1 MSAISFDGALS
12 DAQLQVARAGFTTE
26 LWEPEFGWRHDEEEA
41 SEASHPPQMLAAFTV
56 FLQFFVATTHRV
68 WVHLAAEMQA
78 GKTGVVNALVR
89 LIFANASKLRI
100 RPERV
105 FVITGMN
112 DTAWV
117 KQTQERLP
125 ANTRDG
131 VAHNGGLSKIHSA
144 LRKLAAGDFLSNV
157 LLVVDESHIASA
169 TGNRPHA
176 IYQLVAELC
185 PRDKWDERGIRFLT
199 ISATDP
205 AKAVSMDAR
214 MPFSARVVV
223 LHTTPAYQSV
233 RSLSEAGRLRK
244 VEDYGELHVDAR
256 SLIEL
261 KKEIGK
267 CDGPKYHIIRCRQ
280 GKTDLVASNLA
291 TVFPACTVIPWDSA
305 SKSGGEGSSS
315 SQQDINDL
323 LMTPPTGHTFILL
336 KNMFYASKTMDDT
349 HVGVLW
355 DRAGGKDDT
364 NLQSL
369 LGRGC
374 GYGKSQSTVIY
385 TSGQTVQNYLT
396 FWQEVIAGAPP
407 PPTKIPISKLD
418 KKMAGTR
425 VERGGAG
432 VSLFTGRGLSTPAG
446 GVSGSSGGSGGSSS
460 SREVANE
467 DNFTSEWREFPTFEA
482 AKTWG
487 KSFHRPTLENGYY
500 HSSTTGKK
508 GVIPYAAV
516 IALKGGKK
524 TANMPSEKMEVGDV
538 RYRLYTCYRD
548 VADPA
553 SVVFVVRCLT
563 KIN

>member
-1 MSAISFDGALS
+1 
-12 DAQLQVARAGFTTE
+12 
-26 LWEPEFGWRHDEEEA
+26 
-41 SEASHPPQMLAAFTV
+41 
-56 FLQFFVATTHRV
+56 
-68 WVHLAAEMQA
+68 
-78 GKTGVVNALVR
+78 
-89 LIFANASKLRI
+89 
-100 RPERV
+100 
-105 FVITGMN
+105 
-112 DTAWV
+112 
-117 KQTQERLP
+117 
-125 ANTRDG
+125 
-131 VAHNGGLSKIHSA
+131 
-144 LRKLAAGDFLSNV
+144 
-157 LLVVDESHIASA
+157 
-169 TGNRPHA
+169 
-176 IYQLVAELC
+176 
-185 PRDKWDERGIRFLT
+185 
-199 ISATDP
+199 
-205 AKAVSMDAR
+205 

-233 RSLSEAGRLRK
+233 RSLSAAGRLRK
-244 VEDYGELHVDAR
+244 VEDYGELHVDSR

-267 CDGPKYHIIRCRQ
+267 CDSPKYHIIRCRQ

-291 TVFPACTVIPWDSA
+291 TVFPACTVIPWDS

-323 LMTPPTGHTFILL
+323 LMTPPSAHTFILL

-446 GVSGSSGGSGGSSS
+446 DVSSSGVSVSS
-460 SREVANE
+460 SRDVAKE

-500 HSSTTGKK
+500 QSSTTGKK

-516 IALKGGKK
+516 VALKGGKK